1 MTWFNPASTIVHGH
15 VQHKLCKTPAPFV
28 QAGKHS
34 AILLCCFRNPWLTIL
49 EGNAIDLL
57 NTNVGRSVR
66 ALHGS
71 KTIVYI
77 YPVSLAR
84 VCAVISSPLDQAIT
98 VACMYSQI
106 VQCKESAC
114 ALKTLKPWYHMNSI
128 PWVCKPGVN
137 TGNSIPCF
145 ESVFHSRIPRRLK
158 ERCITWHEKNS
169 TPIIIWIQP
178 GCGLF

>member
-34 AILLCCFRNPWLTIL
+34 AISSLLFQESMAHHSWRKRYRLVEYECWPKCQSPSMALK
-49 EGNAIDLL
+49 LL
-57 NTNVGRSVR
+57 FIYTLCL
-66 ALHGS
+66 LHGF
-71 KTIVYI
+71 
-77 YPVSLAR
+77 AQWF
-84 VCAVISSPLDQAIT
+84 SSPLDQAIT

-145 ESVFHSRIPRRLK
+145 ESVFHSRISTQAEGTLHHLARK
-158 ERCITWHEKNS
+158 EFNT
-169 TPIIIWIQP
+169 
-178 GCGLF
+178 